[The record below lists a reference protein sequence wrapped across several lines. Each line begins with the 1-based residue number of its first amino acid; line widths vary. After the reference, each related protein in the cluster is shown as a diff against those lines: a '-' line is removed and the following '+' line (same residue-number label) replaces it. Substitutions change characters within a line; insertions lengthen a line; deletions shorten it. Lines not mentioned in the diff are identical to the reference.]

1 MNALNIPPQRKE
13 IDLLEYGRIVLKR
26 KGTLTAFAAV
36 VLVFVAVLSFT
47 ATPLY
52 RATATILIDEP
63 SASLVN
69 IQDVLNYGGYYQT
82 DYLGTYFNTQLK
94 LLTSRSLA
102 ERVAKKLD
110 LGTRPEFLS
119 SRRSPA
125 GLFQAVK
132 SFFSLRWALPRKRTV
147 SSPAPA
153 SADGEASSAYAF
165 AVLEGLSITPVP
177 DTRIVQVNYT
187 SSHPVLA
194 ADIVNTLA
202 EEFVNYSVETRYE
215 ATKQTSEFLTETV
228 AQLREDLK
236 RKEEALQKYGE
247 EKKLL
252 FLNDKESTVVNK
264 FSEVNT
270 AFTEA
275 QIDRFKKEAL
285 YRELKGLDIDALPA
299 SVNNPV
305 IQSLKTAYSQT
316 KSEYDEK
323 SKFYRPDYPE
333 MVKLKA
339 RLDSAKS
346 ALEDEIRK
354 AVGAAEAEYRA
365 ALNKE
370 KSLQGLLES
379 QRTDVVRMNN
389 NAILYRSLQIE
400 VDNMRALLGSLVSK
414 QNEIQVSSQLGG
426 LRTSNIKVVDRALVP
441 ARPFTPDIRRNLM
454 MALFLGLFGGL
465 GLVFLI
471 EFLDNTVKGPEDVE
485 KLTGLPSLG
494 IIPYLSADGMRKR
507 SSPYGTYRYSYG
519 VEDGAPKETIPEFC
533 EIELINHLFPKFSIA
548 EDYRTVR
555 TSILLSHADSS
566 PKTICFTSAMP
577 QEGKTVTVS
586 NMAVSFAQLEGKV
599 LLIDG
604 DLRKPRLHKIF
615 KTRNLVGLSGFLT
628 GKLAFDEAIQKTSI
642 ENIWIIPSGPH
653 PPNPAEL
660 LNSKRM
666 RELLVKVKGRFDTI
680 LIDTPPALAVIDPVI
695 VSSLADCTVF
705 IVQAGKTTRRALAK
719 AVEEVRKA
727 KSEIVGV
734 VFNEVK
740 LGRQGAGAPY
750 YHYYQYEYSASE
762 ETSGDAPRSGG
773 ADQADERDGS
783 RFGKEG

>member
-1 MNALNIPPQRKE
+1 MNGLNTKTHRKE
-13 IDLLEYGRIVLKR
+13 IDLLEYWRVVIKR
-26 KGTLTAFAAV
+26 KWVLVTFAAV
-36 VLVFVAVLSFT
+36 LVVFVAVLSFT

-102 ERVAKKLD
+102 ERVAKKLN
-110 LGTRPEFLS
+110 LGARPEFRTARMS
-119 SRRSPA
+119 HANPI
-125 GLFQAVK
+125 QTVK
-132 SFFSLRWALPRKRTV
+132 GILSLRWLFPPKKPAGAAGSPG
-147 SSPAPA
+147 SSPA
-153 SADGEASSAYAF
+153 SYAF
-165 AVLEGLSITPVP
+165 AVMDGLGVSPVP
-177 DTRIVQVNYT
+177 ETRIVQVNYT

-194 ADIVNTLA
+194 ADIVNTLV
-202 EEFVNYSVETRYE
+202 EEFVSYSVETRYE
-215 ATKQTSEFLTETV
+215 ATKQTSEFLGETV

-236 RKEEALQKYGE
+236 RKEEDLQKYGE

-252 FLNDKESTVVNK
+252 FLNDKESSVVNK
-264 FSEVNT
+264 FSDVNS

-285 YRELKGLDIDALPA
+285 YRELRDLNINALPE

-305 IQSLKTAYSQT
+305 IQSLKASYSQA
-316 KSEYDEK
+316 KSDHEEK
-323 SKFYRPDYPE
+323 SKFFRPDYPE
-333 MVKLKA
+333 MVKLRA
-339 RLDSAKS
+339 RLDSTKN
-346 ALEDEIRK
+346 ALEEEIKK
-354 AVGAAEAEYRA
+354 AVGAAEADYRA

-370 KSLQGLLES
+370 KSLQGLLDS

-400 VDNMRALLGSLVSK
+400 VDNMRNLLSTLVSK

-426 LRTSNIKVVDRALVP
+426 LRTSNIKIVDRALVP
-441 ARPFTPDIRRNLM
+441 GSPFTPNTQRNLM

-465 GLVFLI
+465 GLIFLV
-471 EFLDNTVKGPEDVE
+471 EYLDNTVKGPEDVE

-494 IIPYLSADGMRKR
+494 IIPYLTVDGLKKK
-507 SSPYGTYRYSYG
+507 SSPYGHYKYSYG
-519 VEDGAPKETIPEFC
+519 AEAETRGETLPEVC
-533 EIELINHLFPKFSIA
+533 EIELINYLFPKFSIA

-555 TSILLSHADSS
+555 TSILFSHADSS
-566 PKTICFTSAMP
+566 PKTVCFTSSMP
-577 QEGKTVTVS
+577 QEGKTATVS
-586 NMAVSFAQLEGKV
+586 NMAISFAQLEGKV

-604 DLRKPRLHKIF
+604 DLRKPRLHKLF
-615 KTRNLVGLSGFLT
+615 QTRNMVGLSGFLT
-628 GKLAFDEAIQKTSI
+628 GNLAFDEAILKTSI

-666 RELLVKVKGRFDTI
+666 RDLLAKVKDRFDTV
-680 LIDTPPALAVIDPVI
+680 LIDTPPVLAVIDPVI

-705 IVQAGKTTRRALAK
+705 VVQAGKTTRRALTK
-719 AVEEVRKA
+719 AVDEIRKA
-727 KSEIVGV
+727 KAEIIGV

-740 LGRQGAGAPY
+740 LGRQGMNGPY
-750 YHYYQYEYSASE
+750 YHYYQYEYAASE
-762 ETSGDAPRSGG
+762 AGVRGERKHAEPKVPAKNQKGPG
-773 ADQADERDGS
+773 AKADD
-783 RFGKEG
+783 

>member
-1 MNALNIPPQRKE
+1 MNGLNSKTHRKE
-13 IDLLEYGRIVLKR
+13 IDLLEYWRVIVKR
-26 KGTLTAFAAV
+26 KWVLGTFAAV
-36 VLVFVAVLSFT
+36 LVVFVAVLSFT

-63 SASLVN
+63 NTSLVN
-69 IQDVLNYGGYYQT
+69 IQDVLNSSGYYQT

-102 ERVAKKLD
+102 ERVAKRLN
-110 LGTRPEFLS
+110 LGARPEIRTARTSATSPVQAIKGFL
-119 SRRSPA
+119 
-125 GLFQAVK
+125 
-132 SFFSLRWALPRKRTV
+132 SLRWVFPAKKSSAAGGAPGA
-147 SSPAPA
+147 SSP
-153 SADGEASSAYAF
+153 SYAF
-165 AVLEGLSITPVP
+165 AVMDGLGITPVP
-177 DTRIVQVNYT
+177 ETRLVQVSYT

-194 ADIVNTLA
+194 ADIVNALV
-202 EEFVNYSVETRYE
+202 EEFVSYSVETRYE
-215 ATKQTSEFLTETV
+215 ATKQTSEFLSETI

-236 RKEEALQKYGE
+236 RKEEDLQKYGE

-264 FSEVNT
+264 FSDVNS

-285 YRELKGLDIDALPA
+285 YRELKGLNINALPE

-305 IQSLKTAYSQT
+305 IQALKASYSQA
-316 KSEYDEK
+316 KSDYEEK

-339 RLDSAKS
+339 RLDSTTN
-346 ALEDEIRK
+346 ALEEEIRK
-354 AVGAAEAEYRA
+354 AVGAAEADYRA

-370 KSLQGLLES
+370 KSLQGLLDS

-400 VDNMRALLGSLVSK
+400 VDNLRNLLSTLVSK

-426 LRTSNIKVVDRALVP
+426 LRTSNIKIVDRALVP
-441 ARPFTPDIRRNLM
+441 ASPFTPNVRRNLM
-454 MALFLGLFGGL
+454 MALLLGLFVGL
-465 GLVFLI
+465 GLVFFV
-471 EFLDNTVKGPEDVE
+471 EYVDNTVKGPEDVE

-494 IIPYLSADGMRKR
+494 IIPYLAADGLKRK
-507 SSPYGTYRYSYG
+507 SSPYGNYQYSYG
-519 VEDGAPKETIPEFC
+519 AEGEAREEILPEVS

-555 TSILLSHADSS
+555 TSILFSHADSS
-566 PKTICFTSAMP
+566 PKTVCFTSAMP
-577 QEGKTVTVS
+577 QEGKTATVS
-586 NMAVSFAQLEGKV
+586 NMAISFAQLEGKV
-599 LLIDG
+599 LLIDA
-604 DLRKPRLHKIF
+604 DLRKPRLHKVF
-615 KTRNLVGLSGFLT
+615 QTRNLVGLSGFLT
-628 GKLAFDEAIQKTSI
+628 GKLDFDEAIMKTSI

-666 RELLVKVKGRFDTI
+666 RDLLAKVKDRFDTI
-680 LIDTPPALAVIDPVI
+680 IIDTPPVLAVIDPVI

-705 IVQAGKTTRRALAK
+705 VVQAGKTTRRALAK
-719 AVEEVRKA
+719 AVDEVRKA
-727 KSEIVGV
+727 KAEIIGV

-740 LGRQGAGAPY
+740 LGRQGLNAPY
-750 YHYYQYEYSASE
+750 YHYYQYEYAASVE
-762 ETSGDAPRSGG
+762 GGRGDRKRVGPGPQGPAK
-773 ADQADERDGS
+773 DEP
-783 RFGKEG
+783 